1 MLNSGKVYKYLDMIA
16 GGFYNCK
23 KLLTYG
29 RPLNFVTGSRSIG
42 KSTDIAAFFLLDFL
56 LTGHKFIY
64 CRRTLDETRLTCGGF
79 FGNAVQ
85 IINAK
90 TPLKIA
96 DFRYHGG
103 DYFITVEGQKE
114 QHCGCIAA
122 LSQEQKYKSADFSLY
137 CNLVFDE
144 FICQDST
151 KYLGSKATPDKEYRA
166 ILSLYQT
173 IDRGIDKPF
182 RNETRF
188 FFLGNTATIYNPLF
202 LSLDIA
208 RYIEEGARFIAPK
221 GKLWVLERVESVE
234 ALKEATE
241 SFAYQMAD
249 ETGRDYAF
257 KNKGID
263 NEDFIAKLP
272 DNRYYICTLVRHGKD
287 YGVWS
292 GGMNLHEGLN
302 FYIGESKDIGRDR
315 ISLDVTSH
323 KANDLMMI
331 TQWADYPIINRLI
344 KAFKD
349 GKLYF
354 TNGRAKAEFLIY
366 FKLMP

>member
-85 IINAK
+85 IINSK
-90 TPLKIA
+90 TPLKIEG
-96 DFRYHGG
+96 FRYHGG
-103 DYFITVEGQKE
+103 DYFITVEGQE
-114 QHCGCIAA
+114 EVHCGCITA

-234 ALKEATE
+234 ALAEAET

-257 KNKGID
+257 KNKGVD
-263 NEDFIAKLP
+263 NDAYIEKLP
-272 DNRYYICTLVRHGKD
+272 DKGRSYLCTLVRNGRK
-287 YGVWS
+287 YGVWVTGS
-292 GGMNLHEGLN
+292 YDK
-302 FYIGESKDIGRDR
+302 FYIGDYKDVGRDT
-315 ISLDVTSH
+315 ISLDVISH
-323 KANDLMMI
+323 TESDLTMI
-331 TQWADYPIINRLI
+331 TRWQDYPIITRLV
-344 KAFKD
+344 KAYKD
-349 GKLYF
+349 SKLWF
-354 TNGRAKAEFLIY
+354 TNGRAKAEFLTY